1 TGHRAVARLH
11 RRPGHG
17 ERPAPGGTHLRA
29 VHPAGNVPLRQILHR
44 YAGELRVLLVRAV
57 GDVEVVVP
65 EHALR
70 IAVAR
75 ALVLP
80 LVASLLQVV
89 LVAEGVADVELL
101 AVRAEQDGQRV
112 AALRAG
118 GVADQERGTV
128 RQVPGAL
135 LGARVR
141 HVRQLRG
148 RPRLALVQADRAE
161 LVHRV
166 PALVAEDHHRSAVRA
181 GVPAGLQ
188 LSGHLPLE
196 VGLVLE
202 VALGPTGGPQRVV
215 GVVRL
220 DDETW
225 LHVE

>member
-57 GDVEVVVP
+57 GDVEVVAP

-80 LVASLLQVV
+80 LVASLLQIV

-112 AALRAG
+112 AVLRPG
-118 GVADQERGTV
+118 GVADEERSTV

-135 LGARVR
+135 LGTRVR

-148 RPRLALVQADRAE
+148 RPRLPLIETDRAE
-161 LVHRV
+161 LAHRV
-166 PALVAEDHHRSAVRA
+166 PTLVTEDHCRCA
-181 GVPAGLQ
+181 GVAALPAGLP
-188 LSGHLPLE
+188 LPRHLP
-196 VGLVLE
+196 
-202 VALGPTGGPQRVV
+202 
-215 GVVRL
+215 
-220 DDETW
+220 
-225 LHVE
+225 